1 LRVWPGAQPL
11 RGPDVHRAAAVDPA
25 LRREAQAQRGGRGDP
40 RQARGGRGRL
50 ARARDDQP
58 QDRED
63 APRRRRQGSPPAHLQ
78 PAHALALLLRHRH
91 AESTGAHRQQP
102 RGRGDRQVRD
112 RGLAGL
118 PLAGRIAFGGRGGR
132 RLLRRVLLWR
142 LPGAARQGPGG
153 SRLRARRGGEA
164 QRPRRR
170 RGRVATHP
178 RGACMNAPR
187 VPRVAEYLLKA
198 KVIDEFQMK
207 SALAHQA
214 QWGQRLTR
222 VFNEMRLAPEN
233 KVVAAL
239 AHALKLQPVDL
250 SAIPPDL
257 AALKK
262 LDADYCMEKGVFPC
276 ALKDQGKTL
285 FLAMCD
291 PTDFATTDE
300 VEKKTRCR
308 LKLLVAGETALA

>member
-1 LRVWPGAQPL
+1 
-11 RGPDVHRAAAVDPA
+11 
-25 LRREAQAQRGGRGDP
+25 
-40 RQARGGRGRL
+40 
-50 ARARDDQP
+50 
-58 QDRED
+58 
-63 APRRRRQGSPPAHLQ
+63 
-78 PAHALALLLRHRH
+78 
-91 AESTGAHRQQP
+91 
-102 RGRGDRQVRD
+102 
-112 RGLAGL
+112 
-118 PLAGRIAFGGRGGR
+118 
-132 RLLRRVLLWR
+132 
-142 LPGAARQGPGG
+142 
-153 SRLRARRGGEA
+153 
-164 QRPRRR
+164 
-170 RGRVATHP
+170 
-178 RGACMNAPR
+178 MNAPR

-262 LDADYCMEKGVFPC
+262 LDADYCSEKGVFPC

-291 PTDFATTDE
+291 PTDFGTTDE

-308 LKLLVAGETALA
+308 LKLLVAGESALAAAVQRCYRDARPGTRPSAPPPMASQGMAGIELEPASTGEFMDAKGEVVGSMRHHTNPRQAPLAPPVSAPIETPVADELKSLFDFTPDALTPEEKQRLEAIKQNQERGNLILRVVLELCVEKGLISADDVNKLQL